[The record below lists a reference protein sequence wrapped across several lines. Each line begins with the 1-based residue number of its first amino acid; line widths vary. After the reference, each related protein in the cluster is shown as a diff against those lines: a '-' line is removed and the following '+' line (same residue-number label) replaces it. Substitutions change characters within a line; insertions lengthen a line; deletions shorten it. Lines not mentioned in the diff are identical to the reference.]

1 MQINSFIRTVGL
13 LSLGLA
19 ASACSQRYA
28 VSINNQT
35 VFDPR
40 PNATAY
46 RFADPGL
53 QGCVNLALQ
62 QPNAELERITVMSC
76 SGWEIESLEGIA
88 LLRSLQFLDL
98 SNNRIVSIAPLSGLP
113 RLSSL
118 SITNN
123 RVRDI
128 ETLIDMNSLT
138 SAVLTG
144 NTAIRCNQLDALAA
158 KLGNNLQRPASC
170 RE

>member
-1 MQINSFIRTVGL
+1 MQIKCLFRIACLV
-13 LSLGLA
+13 SLGLF

-35 VFDPR
+35 VYDPR

-53 QGCVNLALQ
+53 QGCINLALQ
-62 QPNAELERITVMSC
+62 QPNAELERITVLSC
-76 SGWEIESLEGIA
+76 SGWEIEDLEGIS
-88 LLRSLQFLDL
+88 LLKALQFLDL
-98 SNNRIVSIAPLSGLP
+98 SNNRISSVAPLSSLP

-128 ETLIDMNSLT
+128 ETLIAMNSLT
-138 SAVLTG
+138 SAILTG
-144 NTAIRCNQLDALAA
+144 NTTISCAQLNTLAA
-158 KLGNNLQRPASC
+158 KLGDNLERPATC